1 MMPEISNWGVVT
13 VSRVLAAIAKKG
25 RRRRPRRR
33 VLRLAIGPFLPLPFA
48 SFLPMEERGSL
59 PSRRGKTDHFP
70 FLPSLCQSLT
80 RAPLHRRFGLP
91 FTVRAEEE
99 SIAFDG
105 RRSALSARGGDGG
118 GEGTAERRRRVSDK

>member
-1 MMPEISNWGVVT
+1 MIMPEISNWGVVT
-13 VSRVLAAIAKKG
+13 VSRVLAAIANKG
-25 RRRRPRRR
+25 RRRRLRRR
-33 VLRLAIGPFLPLPFA
+33 VLRLAPFLPLPFA

-105 RRSALSARGGDGG
+105 RRSALSARGGEGG
-118 GEGTAERRRRVSDK
+118 GEGTAERRRVSDK